1 MNTVTALA
9 EYDAWYDTP
18 RGRWIGE
25 REFRLSRSLLC
36 AAPGATVLD
45 VGSGTGYFSR
55 RFLGEGYRLTA
66 LDPDMEALR
75 FASHKTPVIMSQVNG
90 SALALPFADEQFDH
104 AIAMTSL
111 CFIDKPAQALAELYR
126 VSRHSCLL
134 GLLNRHSLLYVQKAN
149 KGAYRGAR
157 WDTCAD
163 ISRWLSQLGISRVP
177 VCRSAVFLPSGGIVS
192 RRVETLIPDRLLF
205 GAFLAVAVNKV

>member
-1 MNTVTALA
+1 MNTATALA

-25 REFRLSRSLLC
+25 REFRLSRSLLY
-36 AAPGATVLD
+36 AAPGATILD

-75 FASHKTPVIMSQVNG
+75 FALQKTPAMSQVNG

-111 CFIDKPAQALAELYR
+111 CFIDKPARALAELYR
-126 VSRHSCLL
+126 VSRYSCLL
-134 GLLNRHSLLYVQKAN
+134 GLLNRHSLLYAQKAN

-157 WDTCAD
+157 WDTEQD
-163 ISRWLSQLGISRVP
+163 IRRWLGQLGISRPP
-177 VCRSAVFLPSGGIVS
+177 VCRSAVFLPGAGIVS
-192 RRVETLIPDRLLF
+192 RRVEKLMPDRLLF